1 MLSLEGHEDWVRCLA
16 LTPWGD
22 SLLLATGAQD
32 NYVRLWRIA
41 PAGSGS
47 AGLDLLDEFE
57 QRIGDQRNVQLSTK
71 AHVLSV
77 SDNGVSRRFNVTLE
91 ALLVGHESGLTN
103 VHWSPHE
110 HPLLLSSAADNSLII
125 WAPTEGSGTKDGMW
139 VPEHRF
145 GSLGGRGLAFFGAVW
160 DASGDTVIGTGWT
173 GGVERWIRKDAGWA
187 AAPGLTGHFGP
198 VQSVAW
204 DPRGDY
210 LLSTSSDQTS
220 RVHAACKSAA
230 SAAAASV
237 WAEIARPQIHGYD
250 LVDAAF
256 LSPFRFASA
265 AEEKVM
271 RVFDATGG
279 FAGSLRGLGV
289 CAVSA
294 EDEVSCVTWQFEQLA
309 KLTFQSA
316 LPVGATVPPLGLSN
330 RALGKNMTE
339 PEIKTM
345 NESRDSVSVSLTT
358 LPTEEELN
366 TSTLWPEIEKIYGH
380 GYEVRP
386 QPELY

>member
-1 MLSLEGHEDWVRCLA
+1 MVSLEGHEDWVRCVSI
-16 LTPWGD
+16 TPYGD
-22 SLLLATGAQD
+22 DLLLATGAQD

-41 PAGSGS
+41 AAGAES
-47 AGLDLLDEFE
+47 GLDILDEFE
-57 QRIGDQRNVQLSTK
+57 QRLGDQRMQLSTK
-71 AHVLSV
+71 THVLAVTSAA
-77 SDNGVSRRFNVTLE
+77 GEKKRYNVTLE

-110 HPLLLSSAADNSLII
+110 SPLLLSSAADNSLII
-125 WAPTEGSGTKDGMW
+125 WSPTEGSGTKDGMW

-145 GSLGGRGLAFFGAVW
+145 GTLGGRGLAFFGAVW
-160 DASGDTVIGTGWT
+160 GGEREVIGTGWT
-173 GGVERWIRKDAGWA
+173 GGVERWVQSAAGWE
-187 AAPGLTGHFGP
+187 AAPGLTGHYGA

-204 DPRGDY
+204 DPRGRY
-210 LLSTSSDQTS
+210 LLSASSDQTS
-220 RVHAACKSAA
+220 RVHAPCGQEGI
-230 SAAAASV
+230 

-265 AEEKVM
+265 AEEKVL

-289 CAVSA
+289 CDVSND
-294 EDEVSCVTWQFEQLA
+294 DEVSRAMTFE
-309 KLTFQSA
+309 LTLQAA
-316 LPVGATVPPLGLSN
+316 LPQGATVPPLGLSN

-345 NESRDSVSVSLTT
+345 NEARDSVSVSLTT
-358 LPTEEELN
+358 VPTEEELN

-380 GYEVRP
+380 GYEVS
-386 QPELY
+386 